1 MSLEHGRDVHT
12 HTHTQHTLTP
22 FLISLSLSLI
32 ALIRL
37 CERRRFVVVV
47 VIKNIYVDGFIHIKV
62 LVYLRY
68 ILVLVPVSITFI
80 SYVSFNN
87 KSLFIV
93 IT

>member
-1 MSLEHGRDVHT
+1 MTYTHKHT
-12 HTHTQHTLTP
+12 HTHNTLTP

>member
-1 MSLEHGRDVHT
+1 MTYTHKHT
-12 HTHTQHTLTP
+12 HTHNTLTP

-68 ILVLVPVSITFI
+68 ILVLVPVSITF
-80 SYVSFNN
+80 
-87 KSLFIV
+87 FIY
-93 IT
+93 IICII

>member
-1 MSLEHGRDVHT
+1 VTYTHKHT
-12 HTHTQHTLTP
+12 HTHNTLTP

>member
-1 MSLEHGRDVHT
+1 VTYT